1 MVNNKIKQQPNG
13 DFVVVYD
20 STGEATYEMSTPE
33 LAKELERR
41 RNITRGA
48 EHHSD
53 KGYQEST
60 LEKQQEFAKKR
71 NYHYTNTDNPI
82 DFPEWDNWKSIK

>member
-1 MVNNKIKQQPNG
+1 MNNKIKHLPNG
-13 DFVVVYD
+13 DFEVVYD
-20 STGEATYEMSTPE
+20 STGEASTPE

-53 KGYQEST
+53 KGYSLST
-60 LEKQQEFAKKR
+60 HEKQAEFARKR
-71 NYHYTNTDNPI
+71 NL
-82 DFPEWDNWKSIK
+82 EWDEWKANKDIL